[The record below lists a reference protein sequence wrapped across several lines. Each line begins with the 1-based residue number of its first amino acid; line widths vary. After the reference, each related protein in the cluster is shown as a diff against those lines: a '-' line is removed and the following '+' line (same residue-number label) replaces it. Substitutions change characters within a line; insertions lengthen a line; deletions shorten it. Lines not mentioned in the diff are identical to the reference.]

1 MSACIDK
8 IKQWMTLNY
17 LKFNEEKNEFLVAIA
32 KHLKHHLPP
41 VSLRVGTKFIS
52 PSDSVRNIGIVF
64 DSSMSMT
71 PQITSLCTNLNYQ
84 LRNISRIR
92 KFLDDE
98 TCHYVIRTLVLSRI
112 DYGNALLCGS
122 NQKDLKR
129 LQRIQNWAAKLIY
142 YALKKDHATPYLREL
157 HWLPV
162 KKRITFKI
170 MVYAY
175 KCIHGLAP
183 PYLSSLLRL
192 YHPARSGL
200 RSASDSSRLYEHNT
214 KHLLTTSSNQ
224 TFSIVVPQVWNSI
237 DISIRNSPSLV
248 TFKKSL
254 KTMLFPF

>member
-1 MSACIDK
+1 MFFVISSLFFVLVLLLLYCQLTESGTNWFLSIPYLWLRK
-8 IKQWMTLNY
+8 SNIYQINVMWKLNILMLSWY
-17 LKFNEEKNEFLVAIA
+17 KNYETFLNI
-32 KHLKHHLPP
+32 
-41 VSLRVGTKFIS
+41 LRTKCPILLAAFFGTYCT
-52 PSDSVRNIGIVF
+52 
-64 DSSMSMT
+64 SSCDWLFRELYDV
-71 PQITSLCTNLNYQ
+71 TSQ
-84 LRNISRIR
+84 LRIS
-92 KFLDDE
+92 
-98 TCHYVIRTLVLSRI
+98 
-112 DYGNALLCGS
+112 
-122 NQKDLKR
+122 
-129 LQRIQNWAAKLIY
+129 
-142 YALKKDHATPYLREL
+142 
-157 HWLPV
+157 WLPV

-254 KTMLFPF
+254 KTMLFQY